1 MIKEII
7 VVEGRDDVT
16 AVKRALDAELIT
28 TGGFGFPKGVM
39 ERIKAAQKRRG
50 VIIFTDPD
58 FAGEKIRKKIAAE
71 VPGCKHAFLPRE
83 EAKKDGDIG
92 IENASPK
99 SILAALERVR
109 TESTEKR
116 EEFKQVDLIRNGL
129 IGNEDAS
136 HRRDELGKILGIG
149 YGNAKQVLSRLKIC
163 PEHRS
168 HPNSVSFGGGA
179 PGCHRRGTAGA
190 FTVCGLG
197 RSGRRF

>member
-7 VVEGRDDVT
+7 VVEGKDDVT

-39 ERIKAAQKRRG
+39 ERIKSAQERRG

-92 IENASPK
+92 IENATPE
-99 SILAALERVR
+99 SIRTALSKIR
-109 TESTEKR
+109 TENLQKR
-116 EEFKQVDLIRNGL
+116 EEFKQIDLIKNGL

-136 HRRDELGKILGIG
+136 SRRDELGKILGIG
-149 YGNAKQVLSRLKIC
+149 YGNAKQFLNRLNNYGVSR
-163 PEHRS
+163 EEF
-168 HPNSVSFGGGA
+168 NSALNSIE
-179 PGCHRRGTAGA
+179 
-190 FTVCGLG
+190 
-197 RSGRRF
+197 

>member
-16 AVKRALDAELIT
+16 AVKRALDCELIT
-28 TGGFGFPKGVM
+28 TGGFGFP
-39 ERIKAAQKRRG
+39 RRG

-92 IENASPK
+92 IENASPE
-99 SILAALERVR
+99 SILRALNKVR

-116 EEFKQVDLIRNGL
+116 CEFSQVDLVINGL

-136 HRRDELGKILGIG
+136 YRRDKIGQILGIG
-149 YGNAKQVLSRLKIC
+149 YGNAKQFLSRLNNYGVTREEFVEAVKSIDIG
-163 PEHRS
+163 EEK
-168 HPNSVSFGGGA
+168 
-179 PGCHRRGTAGA
+179 
-190 FTVCGLG
+190 
-197 RSGRRF
+197 

>member
-16 AVKRALDAELIT
+16 AVKRALDCELIT

-39 ERIKAAQKRRG
+39 ERIKAAQARRG

-92 IENASPK
+92 IENASPE
-99 SILAALERVR
+99 SILRALNKVIEVG
-109 TESTEKR
+109 
-116 EEFKQVDLIRNGL
+116 FQLM
-129 IGNEDAS
+129 
-136 HRRDELGKILGIG
+136 
-149 YGNAKQVLSRLKIC
+149 
-163 PEHRS
+163 
-168 HPNSVSFGGGA
+168 
-179 PGCHRRGTAGA
+179 
-190 FTVCGLG
+190 
-197 RSGRRF
+197 

>member
-71 VPGCKHAFLPRE
+71 VLPRE

-149 YGNAKQVLSRLKIC
+149 YGNAKQFLSRL
-163 PEHRS
+163 
-168 HPNSVSFGGGA
+168 NNYGVSREEFEQA
-179 PGCHRRGTAGA
+179 LTQI
-190 FTVCGLG
+190 
-197 RSGRRF
+197 